1 MRNFHRLYT
10 LLSTSV
16 EISQITVTPIL
27 LPSNQEDMYFLY
39 FLGFVS
45 DISVELYHT
54 IKLIFSANS
63 QREIRDASLF
73 SQPCFPSSG
82 SFYQTYI
89 RGLLQRWEWF
99 MWFVLI
105 CVPLGGTAE
114 DIFSR
119 KMFACWKSVHE
130 SLTEPCALAVSRR
143 TCQCNI
149 LRETITTVPSL
160 APNPSR
166 VIHLRNGSEL
176 PAALN
181 STARHITNW

>member
-1 MRNFHRLYT
+1 
-10 LLSTSV
+10 
-16 EISQITVTPIL
+16 
-27 LPSNQEDMYFLY
+27 
-39 FLGFVS
+39 
-45 DISVELYHT
+45 
-54 IKLIFSANS
+54 
-63 QREIRDASLF
+63 
-73 SQPCFPSSG
+73 
-82 SFYQTYI
+82 
-89 RGLLQRWEWF
+89 

-181 STARHITNW
+181 STARHITNWYIFILLPGAYLMISFNGDGGRNIREEGVVSPFEKLIYQHNMGLINTLPQGVCEFVEVDSCALSLC